1 MSANPMLK
9 ALGLSD
15 DDRVVLIHTDDI
27 GMCHASLDAYAGL
40 LAEGVI
46 SAASTMVPCPWFQ
59 ATAQFCAAHPES
71 VDMGVHITLNAE
83 WHTGYRWEPVS
94 TRDPE
99 SGLMDEQGYMHH
111 TVEAVQTHA
120 RPAAVHQEITTQVRM
135 ALDAGIDVTHI
146 DTHMGT
152 VFYGGFLE
160 SYLQV
165 AMEVGVPPFMVRKDA
180 AALQAMG
187 FPSDMAE
194 GLAGQI
200 TTLEARGLPM
210 FDDVSFVPFSTMDAH
225 FDHAKQVLGALK
237 PGLTYLII
245 HPSTDTPELR
255 AILPDGWQ
263 NRVADYEVFMRR
275 ELRDYLD
282 AEGIRLIGWREIREL
297 MRAQV

>member
-1 MSANPMLK
+1 MVANPMLK

-59 ATAQFCAAHPES
+59 ATAQFCAAQPEK

-83 WHTGYRWEPVS
+83 WHTGYRWGPVS

-111 TVEAVQTHA
+111 TVEAVQKNA
-120 RPAAVHQEITTQVRM
+120 RPAAVTHEIATQVRM

-165 AMEVGVPPFMVRKDA
+165 AMEIGVPPFMVRKDA
-180 AALQAMG
+180 VALRAMG
-187 FPSDMAE
+187 FPPDMAE

-225 FDHAKQVLGALK
+225 FDQAKQVLGALK

-255 AILPDGWQ
+255 AILPDGWE
-263 NRVADYEVFMRR
+263 NRVADYEVFMRK
-275 ELRDYLD
+275 ELRNYLD
-282 AEGIRLIGWREIREL
+282 AERIRLIGWREIREL
-297 MRAQV
+297 TRAHV